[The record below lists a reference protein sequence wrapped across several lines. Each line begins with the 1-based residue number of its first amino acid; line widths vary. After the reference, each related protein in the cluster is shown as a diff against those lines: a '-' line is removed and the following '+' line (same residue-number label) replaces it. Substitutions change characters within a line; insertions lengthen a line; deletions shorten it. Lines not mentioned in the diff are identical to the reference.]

1 MPAEHLAPPVA
12 AGHPTVLTVHG
23 DSRSD
28 EWYWLRERENPEVK
42 AHLEAEN
49 AFTKQALAH
58 TDALQGR
65 LYDEIVGRILET
77 DLSVPAAKGDWWY
90 YGRTVEG
97 LQYPIA
103 CRRRGGPEGPEQV
116 MLDQNELAAGHEFFE
131 VANHVVSPDA
141 ALLAYATD
149 TDGSERYTLRVR
161 DLEGGADLADEVP
174 DTSYGLAW
182 AADNRTVFYVK
193 VDAAMRPYQLWR
205 HVLGTPAAD
214 DVLVHQ
220 EDDDRFYLGVHLTK
234 SERYILLT
242 LASKVTTEVRYLAA
256 DEPTGQFGV
265 VAPREQGVEYDV
277 DHYAGKEG
285 DRFLI
290 VTNADGAENF
300 KLVEAPVGEP
310 SREHWS
316 DVVPHR
322 SEVKLDGI
330 DVFVGHI
337 ALFERAEGLRRL
349 AVRRLSDGETHVVE
363 QAEPV
368 YTVYPGANLELDS
381 AILRFGYSSLVT
393 PHSVY
398 DYDLESR
405 TRELKKR
412 QPVLGGYDP
421 DEYQTARLWATAPDG
436 VKVPVSLVH
445 RKGVVL
451 DGSAPALLY
460 GYGSYEH
467 SVEPVFS
474 SLRLSLLERGF
485 VFAIAHVRGG
495 GELGR
500 RWYEDG
506 KLLTKKNTFTDF
518 VACAEHLVEHRYCS
532 PDRLVIRGGSA
543 GGLLVGATVNLRPDL
558 FRGVVAEVP
567 FVDVLTTI
575 CDETLPLTVL
585 EWEEWGNPKADPDV
599 YTYMKSYSPYDNVS
613 PAPYP
618 AMFVTAGLND
628 PRVSYWEPAKWVQR
642 LRSHTSG
649 DAPVLLKTEL
659 GAGHMGPSG
668 RYDAWR
674 DEALVYAFVL
684 DTVGPM
690 PPSGSHT
697 DT

>member
-1 MPAEHLAPPVA
+1 MPAEDPVPPVA
-12 AGHPTVLTVHG
+12 ARRPTVLTVHG

-28 EWYWLRERENPEVK
+28 EWYWLRERENPEVL

-49 AFTKQALAH
+49 AYTKQALAH
-58 TDALQGR
+58 TDTLQDQ

-103 CRRRGGPEGPEQV
+103 CRRRGGPDGPEQV
-116 MLDQNELAAGHEFFE
+116 MLDQNELASGHEFFE

-161 DLEGGADLADEVP
+161 DLDGGEDLADEVT
-174 DTSYGLAW
+174 DTYYGLAW

-193 VDAAMRPYQLWR
+193 VDAAVRPYQLWR
-205 HVLGTPAAD
+205 HVLGSPTSD

-220 EDDDRFYLGVHLTK
+220 EDDDRFYLGVHLTR
-234 SERYILLT
+234 SESYVLLS
-242 LASKVTTEVRYLAA
+242 LSSKVTTEVWYLDA
-256 DEPTGQFGV
+256 DDPTGRFRV
-265 VAPREQGVEYDV
+265 VATREQGVEYDV
-277 DHYAGKEG
+277 DHSSGQDG

-290 VTNADGAENF
+290 VTNAGGAENF
-300 KLVEAPVGEP
+300 KLVEAPVEDPG
-310 SREHWS
+310 REHWS
-316 DVVPHR
+316 EVVPHR
-322 SEVKLDGI
+322 SDVKLDGI
-330 DVFVGHI
+330 DVFAEHVV
-337 ALFERAEGLRRL
+337 LFERAAGLRRL
-349 AVRRLSDGETHVVE
+349 VVRRLWDGQTHVVE

-368 YTVYPGANLELDS
+368 YTVYPGANLEFDS
-381 AILRFGYSSLVT
+381 GTLRFGYSSLVT

-398 DYDLESR
+398 DYDMEAR

-412 QPVLGGYDP
+412 QPVLGDYEPED
-421 DEYQTARLWATAPDG
+421 YQTSRLWATAPDG
-436 VKVPVSLVH
+436 VQVPISLVH
-445 RKGVVL
+445 RKGLAL
-451 DGSAPALLY
+451 DGSAPGLLY

-474 SLRLSLLERGF
+474 SLRLSMLERGF

-495 GELGR
+495 GEMGR

-506 KLLTKKNTFTDF
+506 KLLNKKNTFIDF
-518 VACAEHLVEHRYCS
+518 VACAEHLVEQRFTS
-532 PDRLVIRGGSA
+532 PERLVIRGGSA
-543 GGLLVGATVNLRPDL
+543 GGLLMGATVNLRPDL

-585 EWEEWGNPKADPDV
+585 EWEEWGNPKTDPDV
-599 YTYMKSYSPYDNVS
+599 YRYIKSYSPYDNVVRGQ
-613 PAPYP
+613 YP

-642 LRSHTSG
+642 LRDRTTG
-649 DAPVLLKTEL
+649 TAPVLLKTEL

-684 DTVGPM
+684 DAVGWQPKES
-690 PPSGSHT
+690 PSGH
-697 DT
+697 